1 MEFIKKNGKG
11 ILLCFVIAVI
21 CWLLGKQFPIIGG
34 PVFAIISGMIIT
46 LIMKDKT
53 QFESGIKYTSKKILQ
68 YAVILLGFGL
78 NLQVILQTG
87 AQSLPIILAT
97 ISISSSTIIFSLMCP
112 ITSSAITNTG
122 HLYSS
127 DKLNALIVKSK
138 NS

>member
-68 YAVILLGFGL
+68 YAVILLGF
-78 NLQVILQTG
+78 Q
-87 AQSLPIILAT
+87 
-97 ISISSSTIIFSLMCP
+97 
-112 ITSSAITNTG
+112 
-122 HLYSS
+122 
-127 DKLNALIVKSK
+127 
-138 NS
+138 